1 MLWIFVRKIYLFIF
15 SRFFVYKVIKK
26 NDWCDIKSEKKR
38 DYFKVYFCFLKKS
51 GGGESGYQT

>member
-26 NDWCDIKSEKKR
+26 NDWCD
-38 DYFKVYFCFLKKS
+38 FKVYFCFLKKS